1 MDPVTIA
8 SLIGA
13 ATSAVQGIWGIAQQ
27 NKARRLE
34 EQYPRPTA
42 EMAPAIKQLMGY
54 AYGRTLDQ
62 DIPGGEIYRNQIAGA
77 TASGIKAASAMG
89 RGAEAYGALDRMVQ
103 GGQKSYAQMGAQAA
117 QQRYN
122 AQGNYM
128 DVLQGPAYQEQ
139 RRVDYWNKE
148 MPYLQ
153 AAQAAQ
159 QLRESGGQNIMAGVK
174 NIGGIATSAVAG
186 NNDILSS
193 LLGRGTGGSGE
204 VSDDVLAKIISGLTI
219 SGDRRGPVQT
229 GLWPSTSKINVPKFK
244 IPE

>member
-13 ATSAVQGIWGIAQQ
+13 ATSAVQGIWGAVQQ
-27 NKARRLE
+27 GRANRLE
-34 EQYPRPTA
+34 REYPRPTA
-42 EMAPAIKQLMGY
+42 TMDPAIKQLQGY

-77 TASGIKAASAMG
+77 TSSGIKAASQMG
-89 RGAEAYGALDRMVQ
+89 GGAEAYGALDRLVY
-103 GGQKSYAQMGAQAA
+103 GEQKNLAQMGVKAA
-117 QQRYN
+117 EQRYD

-128 DVLQGPAYQEQ
+128 SVLQGPVYQEN

-159 QLRESGGQNIMAGVK
+159 KLRESGAQNIMAGVK

-204 VSDDVLAKIISGLTI
+204 VSDDVLAKIISGLTM
-219 SGDRRGPVQT
+219 SGERRGPVQT
-229 GLWPSTSKINVPKFK
+229 GLWPSQSKLNVPKFGY
-244 IPE
+244 